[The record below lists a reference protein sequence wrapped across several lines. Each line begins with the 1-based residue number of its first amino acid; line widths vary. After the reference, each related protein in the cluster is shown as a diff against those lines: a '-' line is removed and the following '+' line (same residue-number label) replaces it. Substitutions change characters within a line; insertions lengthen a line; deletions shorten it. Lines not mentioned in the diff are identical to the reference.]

1 MSLTPSQAATIKATV
16 PVLSEHGNTITKVF
30 YKNML
35 TAHPELNDI
44 FNTAN
49 QINGHQPR
57 ALAGSLF
64 AYADNIDDL
73 GKLSPA
79 VELICNKH
87 ASQYVRPEHYK
98 IVGTYLL
105 AAMHEV
111 LGSAHTS
118 EIHDAWAAAYW
129 QLANLMTQREEQ
141 LYKAADGWTNWRDLR
156 IARIIPESAEITS
169 FYFEP
174 VDGKPLPGFLPG
186 QYISVQMDVP
196 ALRHRQV
203 RQYSLSDAPWPDYY
217 RISVKREKG
226 LDIHDPE
233 ATGHPGYVSNVL
245 HDAKKVGDV
254 IEVSHA
260 FGDFFLDPEE
270 KTDAPVV
277 LLSAGVG
284 LTCLLSI
291 LNTLVARKSER
302 PIVWIHAAKDTK
314 SRAFEKHVTN
324 VVRARDNVR
333 AVFFTKNV
341 GEEEVQGKHYDFQGR
356 MDLDKLDK
364 ERDLFVA
371 NRETR
376 YFLCGPTSFMLDIQA
391 KLESFGVDES
401 RLKLELYGTGDVP
414 KC

>member
-1 MSLTPSQAATIKATV
+1 MVKEAATIKATV

-57 ALAGSLF
+57 ALAGSLY

-87 ASQYVRPEHYK
+87 ASLYIRPEHYN
-98 IVGTYLL
+98 IVGTL
-105 AAMHEV
+105 
-111 LGSAHTS
+111 TS

-129 QLANLMTQREEQ
+129 QLANLMTQREDQ
-141 LYKAADGWTNWRDLR
+141 LYKAADGWTDWRDLR
-156 IARIIPESAEITS
+156 IARKVPESAEITS

-174 VDGKPLPGFLPG
+174 VDGNPC
-186 QYISVQMDVP
+186 P
-196 ALRHRQV
+196 A

-233 ATGHPGYVSNVL
+233 DAGHPGYVSNVL

-254 IEVSHA
+254 IQVSHP

-277 LLSAGVG
+277 LISAGVG

-291 LNTLVARKSER
+291 FNTLVARKSER
-302 PIVWIHAAKDTK
+302 PIVWIHAAKSTK
-314 SRAFEKHVTN
+314 SRAFEKHVRN
-324 VVRARDNVR
+324 VVRARDNVH
-333 AVFFTKNV
+333 AVFFTRNV
-341 GEEEVQGKHYDFQGR
+341 GEDEVQGKDYDFQGR

-364 ERDLFVA
+364 ERDLFVT
-371 NRETR
+371 NREAQ
-376 YFLCGPTSFMLDIQA
+376 YFVCGPTNFMLDMKA

-401 RLKLELYGTGDVP
+401 RLKLELYGTGGVP
-414 KC
+414 KR